1 AQVAIEHNLYI
12 LSDEVYEAFCFQETF
27 TPMATFA
34 PENTITF
41 GSFSKAFAMTG
52 WRIGYMIAPD
62 YINEVAKLI
71 NEGVTY
77 SAPTL
82 SQQAGIYA
90 LQHFDEFVDPIV
102 EVFQTRLE
110 YVAQRVAKI
119 PFLSLHPVK
128 GSIYAFINIQKTGLT
143 SVPFVEKLLKETQV
157 LVIPGKAFGETTGD
171 EYIRLAATQSLDLLK
186 EAFDRIERMTF
197 E

>member
-1 AQVAIEHNLYI
+1 
-12 LSDEVYEAFCFQETF
+12 
-27 TPMATFA
+27 M
-34 PENTITF
+34 
-41 GSFSKAFAMTG
+41 
-52 WRIGYMIAPD
+52 
-62 YINEVAKLI
+62 
-71 NEGVTY
+71 
-77 SAPTL
+77 
-82 SQQAGIYA
+82 
-90 LQHFDEFVDPIV
+90 
-102 EVFQTRLE
+102 FQTRLE

-171 EYIRLAATQSLDLLK
+171 EYIRLAATQNLDLLK

>member
-1 AQVAIEHNLYI
+1 
-12 LSDEVYEAFCFQETF
+12 
-27 TPMATFA
+27 
-34 PENTITF
+34 
-41 GSFSKAFAMTG
+41 MTG

-110 YVAQRVAKI
+110 YVVASSKDSFPFASSSQRKY
-119 PFLSLHPVK
+119 LRLH
-128 GSIYAFINIQKTGLT
+128 
-143 SVPFVEKLLKETQV
+143 
-157 LVIPGKAFGETTGD
+157 
-171 EYIRLAATQSLDLLK
+171 
-186 EAFDRIERMTF
+186 
-197 E
+197 

>member
-1 AQVAIEHNLYI
+1 MPQTI
-12 LSDEVYEAFCFQETF
+12 LT
-27 TPMATFA
+27 
-34 PENTITF
+34 
-41 GSFSKAFAMTG
+41 
-52 WRIGYMIAPD
+52 
-62 YINEVAKLI
+62 EVAKLI

-143 SVPFVEKLLKETQV
+143 SVPFCGKAFKETQV

-171 EYIRLAATQSLDLLK
+171 EYIRFSRNTKFRFIKGSV
-186 EAFDRIERMTF
+186 RSN
-197 E
+197 

>member
-1 AQVAIEHNLYI
+1 
-12 LSDEVYEAFCFQETF
+12 
-27 TPMATFA
+27 MATFA

-119 PFLSLHPVK
+119 PFLSLHQSKEVYTP
-128 GSIYAFINIQKTGLT
+128 SLT
-143 SVPFVEKLLKETQV
+143 FKNRTNFRSFC
-157 LVIPGKAFGETTGD
+157 GKAFKRDTSISD
-171 EYIRLAATQSLDLLK
+171 SWKSIW
-186 EAFDRIERMTF
+186 
-197 E
+197 

>member
-1 AQVAIEHNLYI
+1 
-12 LSDEVYEAFCFQETF
+12 
-27 TPMATFA
+27 MATFA

-82 SQQAGIYA
+82 SQQAESMRY
-90 LQHFDEFVDPIV
+90 
-102 EVFQTRLE
+102 
-110 YVAQRVAKI
+110 
-119 PFLSLHPVK
+119 
-128 GSIYAFINIQKTGLT
+128 NILT
-143 SVPFVEKLLKETQV
+143 NL
-157 LVIPGKAFGETTGD
+157 
-171 EYIRLAATQSLDLLK
+171 
-186 EAFDRIERMTF
+186 
-197 E
+197 

>member
-1 AQVAIEHNLYI
+1 
-12 LSDEVYEAFCFQETF
+12 
-27 TPMATFA
+27 
-34 PENTITF
+34 
-41 GSFSKAFAMTG
+41 MTG

-128 GSIYAFINIQKTGLT
+128 GSIYAFINIQNRTNFR
-143 SVPFVEKLLKETQV
+143 SFC
-157 LVIPGKAFGETTGD
+157 GKAFKRDTSISD
-171 EYIRLAATQSLDLLK
+171 SWKSIW
-186 EAFDRIERMTF
+186 
-197 E
+197 

>member
-1 AQVAIEHNLYI
+1 
-12 LSDEVYEAFCFQETF
+12 
-27 TPMATFA
+27 MATFA

-82 SQQAGIYA
+82 SQQARIYA

-128 GSIYAFINIQKTGLT
+128 GSIYAFINIQK
-143 SVPFVEKLLKETQV
+143 
-157 LVIPGKAFGETTGD
+157 
-171 EYIRLAATQSLDLLK
+171 LD
-186 EAFDRIERMTF
+186 
-197 E
+197 